1 MIFGIGLG
9 RTGTRSLT
17 EALRLMGLNAVHWD
31 DRGAH
36 VLDRWHESDLA
47 MPADL
52 DAFIE
57 GPFVRW
63 WRAADRLFPGS
74 RFILTTRDK
83 AAWLDSVERWM
94 ARWEPPVGGEWFNRR
109 LFYWGTTRFHRDL
122 FSAAWDE
129 HHESV
134 RRYFE
139 GRDDLLVIDVAATPP
154 DELWESLSRFVARA
168 VPDKTFPHLNRST
181 A

>member
-17 EALRLMGLNAVHWD
+17 DALRLMGLNAVHWD
-31 DRGAH
+31 DRGSH
-36 VLDRWHESDLA
+36 VMDRWHESDLA
-47 MPADL
+47 LPDGL

-63 WRAADRLFPGS
+63 WRAADRVYPGS

-83 AAWLDSVERWM
+83 AAWLESVERWM
-94 ARWEPPVGGEWFNRR
+94 ARWNPPNGNEWFNRR
-109 LFYWGTTRFHRDL
+109 VFYWGTTRFHCDL

-134 RRYFE
+134 LRYFE
-139 GRDDLLVIDVAATPP
+139 GRDDLLVIDIAATPEA
-154 DELWESLSRFVARA
+154 DLWQALSQFVGHP
-168 VPDKTFPHLNRST
+168 VPDAAFPHLNRSAT
-181 A
+181 

>member
-17 EALRLMGLNAVHWD
+17 DALRLMGLNAVHWD

-36 VLDRWHESDLA
+36 VMDRWIESDLKL
-47 MPADL
+47 PDDL

-63 WRAADRLFPGS
+63 WRAADRIFPGS

-83 AAWLDSVERWM
+83 SAWLESVERWM
-94 ARWEPPVGGEWFNRR
+94 ARWTPPNGDEWFNRR
-109 LFYWGTTRFHRDL
+109 LFYWGTTRFHTDL
-122 FSAAWDE
+122 FSSAWDE
-129 HHESV
+129 HHEAV
-134 RRYFE
+134 MRYFE
-139 GRDDLLVIDVAATPP
+139 GRDDLLVIDITAMPEA
-154 DELWESLSRFVARA
+154 DLWLTLSQFVERS
-168 VPDKTFPHLNRST
+168 VPDAAFPHLNRSK

>member
-36 VLDRWHESDLA
+36 ILDRWHESDLS
-47 MPADL
+47 MPDNL

-63 WRAADRLFPGS
+63 WRAADRLHPGS
-74 RFILTTRDK
+74 HFILTTRDK
-83 AAWLDSVERWM
+83 AAWLESVERWM
-94 ARWEPPVGGEWFNRR
+94 AR
-109 LFYWGTTRFHRDL
+109 T
-122 FSAAWDE
+122 
-129 HHESV
+129 
-134 RRYFE
+134 
-139 GRDDLLVIDVAATPP
+139 ATM
-154 DELWESLSRFVARA
+154 L
-168 VPDKTFPHLNRST
+168 
-181 A
+181 